1 MKAVIAGG
9 GVGGLS
15 AALALHRQGFEVQ
28 VLERADGPAAGG
40 AALSLWPNALRA
52 LDVLG
57 VGASVRE
64 HAALG
69 GDSGVRRPDGRWL
82 ARTRLG
88 PAIIA
93 RFGDPLIIVTRRRL
107 ADLLRAEL
115 PAGAVRHGQVV
126 TGVTAGDPGSLATV
140 WTTATTAEADL
151 VIGADGARSVLRR
164 SLFGSAAAPR
174 YAGYTAWRMIARS
187 PSAAPESF
195 ETWGPGGT
203 RFAVLPLSDG
213 TCYCYATLVTPE
225 NTTFN
230 DDLGELRRLFGKWH
244 RPIPDILAGL
254 ANTAVLRNDI
264 TELSPLPTLHRGRVA
279 LLGDAGHAM
288 TPELGQGACLAI
300 EDAVVL
306 AAAIATTRA
315 GDIPAALER
324 YTSARLSRATAIA
337 RRSHRAGALHGHATA
352 VRYATARVMN
362 RVPTRLI
369 IRGLEPVI
377 NWHPP
382 PGC

>member
-1 MKAVIAGG
+1 MKVVIAGG
-9 GVGGLS
+9 GIGGLS
-15 AALALHRQGFEVQ
+15 AALALHRRGIDVQ

-88 PAIIA
+88 PAIVA
-93 RFGDPLIIVTRRRL
+93 RFGDPLIVVTRRRL

-115 PAGAVRHGQVV
+115 PAGAVHHGQAA
-126 TGVTAGDPGSLATV
+126 TGVTAGDASALATV
-140 WTTATTAEADL
+140 STPAGTVGADL
-151 VIGADGARSVLRR
+151 VIGADGASSVLRR

-174 YAGYTAWRMIARS
+174 YAGYTAWRMIAPA

-195 ETWGPGGT
+195 ETWGPGGS
-203 RFAVLPLSDG
+203 RFAVLPLGDG

-225 NTTFN
+225 NTTFGDN
-230 DDLGELRRLFGKWH
+230 VAELRRLFGNWH
-244 RPIPDILAGL
+244 QPIPDILAGL
-254 ANTAVLRNDI
+254 ADAAVLRNDI
-264 TELSPLPTLHRGRVA
+264 TELAPLPALHRGRVA

-306 AAAIATTRA
+306 AAAVASARA

-324 YTSARLSRATAIA
+324 YTSARLGRATAIA
-337 RRSHRAGALHGHATA
+337 RRSRRAGALHGHATA
-352 VRYATARVMN
+352 VRYAMARAMN
-362 RVPTRLI
+362 RVPARLI
-369 IRGLEPVI
+369 TRGLEPVI
-377 NWHPP
+377 NWRPP
-382 PGC
+382 PG